1 MIQHPGA
8 HLREDVL
15 PRFKVSK
22 AEIARRVGISRQ
34 TLYDILNEKQALTAP
49 NALRLAKLFG
59 LDAHTLLTMQR
70 TRDLELA
77 QLNERNTL
85 NL

>member
-1 MIQHPGA
+1 MTPHPGA
-8 HLREDVL
+8 HLRTDVL

-22 AEIARRVGISRQ
+22 AEIARRAGISRQ

-49 NALRLAKLFG
+49 KLFG
-59 LDAHTLLTMQR
+59 LDAHALLTMQR

-77 QLNERNTL
+77 QLSDRNTSQSPSGVAQ
-85 NL
+85 

>member
-1 MIQHPGA
+1 MTQHPGVY
-8 HLREDVL
+8 LRKDVL

-22 AEIARRVGISRQ
+22 TEIARRAGISRQ

-59 LDAHTLLTMQR
+59 LDASELLGMQR
-70 TRDLELA
+70 TYDLERA
-77 QLNERNTL
+77 S
-85 NL
+85 